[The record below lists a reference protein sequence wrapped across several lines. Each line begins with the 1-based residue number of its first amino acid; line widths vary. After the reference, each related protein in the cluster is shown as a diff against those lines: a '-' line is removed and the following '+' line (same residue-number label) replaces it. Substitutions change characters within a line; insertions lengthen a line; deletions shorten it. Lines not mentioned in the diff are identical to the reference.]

1 MKKEGRKVFMRI
13 VILEGDSMGPD
24 ISWEAFRRF
33 GDVTFYHAS
42 TDRELPEKLKDA
54 DIAIANKVHFNEET
68 IGGLTKLKLVVLTA
82 TGMDNLDRPY
92 LESRGIAYRNAAGYS
107 THAVAQHTFALL
119 FYLMEK

>member
-1 MKKEGRKVFMRI
+1 MRI
-13 VILEGDSMGPD
+13 IVLEGDSMGPD

-107 THAVAQHTFALL
+107 THAVAPLHSF
-119 FYLMEK
+119 FI